1 MSDTPLFDKQ
11 NEIWERFHLDLPE
24 VVRRLQ
30 GVPEALKAPTSDLT
44 PRPKPVPTEA
54 PKPSVGPVLLAARK
68 GKRSGN
74 PAKRARA
81 AEIERRAM
89 ELRDEYEKRRNGL

>member
-11 NEIWERFHLDLPE
+11 NEIWERFHKELPQ

-30 GVPEALKAPTSDLT
+30 GTPEALKGSTSDLK
-44 PRPKPVPTEA
+44 PRPRPVPTEA
-54 PKPSVGPVLLAARK
+54 PKPSVKPVLLAARK

-81 AEIERRAM
+81 AEIERRAI
-89 ELRDEYEKRRNGL
+89 ELRDEYERRRNGL